1 MSINSSRR
9 VFLYQSSLASLGIL
23 VSGKSVFAG
32 NLLQTKPNSLIKG
45 VQIGVTT
52 YSFRSMPGHPDKLL
66 QYCIDSNIN
75 AVELKG
81 DEVED
86 YLGKPVNP
94 VKPLPRVAGQP
105 KQELSEESKAQAKQY
120 ILDVAAWRESVSMDK
135 FEMIRKKF
143 NAAGV
148 FIFAFKPNALAPE
161 NTDGE
166 ISYAIRAAKT
176 LGATMVT
183 VELPADPA
191 QTKRLGDL
199 GEKYKMYI
207 GYHAHLQA
215 SETAWDTA
223 LSQSPYNSMNLD
235 CGHYIAAG
243 NSKES
248 LLKLIESKYKRITS
262 MHIKDRKTKDNGGIN
277 MPWGEGDTPLKEIF
291 TLMKE
296 KKYKMPA
303 TIELEYDIPAGSDA
317 VKETKKCRDFAQL
330 LLEA

>member
-248 LLKLIESKYKRITS
+248 LLKLIESKHKRITS
-262 MHIKDRKTKDNGGIN
+262 MHIKDRKTKDNGGKN

>member
-94 VKPLPRVAGQP
+94 VKPVPKVAGQP

-120 ILDVAAWRESVSMDK
+120 ILDVAAWRESVSMNK
-135 FEMIRKKF
+135 FEAIRKKF
-143 NAAGV
+143 NDAGV
-148 FIFAFKPNALAPE
+148 FIYAFKPNALAPE

-166 ISYAIRAAKT
+166 ISYAIRAAKA

-248 LLKLIESKYKRITS
+248 LLKLIEAKHKRITS
-262 MHIKDRKTKDNGGIN
+262 MHIKDRKTKENGGKN

-303 TIELEYDIPAGSDA
+303 S
-317 VKETKKCRDFAQL
+317 
-330 LLEA
+330 

>member
-1 MSINSSRR
+1 MSVNESRR
-9 VFLYQSSLASLGIL
+9 VFLYQSTLASLGIL

-86 YLGKPVNP
+86 YLGKPANP
-94 VKPLPRVAGQP
+94 VKPLPRVAGQA
-105 KQELSEESKAQAKQY
+105 KQELSEESKALAKQY

-135 FEMIRKKF
+135 FEAIRKKF
-143 NAAGV
+143 NDAGV
-148 FIFAFKPNALAPE
+148 FIYAFKPNALAPE

-166 ISYAIRAAKT
+166 ISYAIRAAKA

-199 GEKYKMYI
+199 GEKYKTYI

-223 LSQSPYNSMNLD
+223 LAQSPYNSINLD

-248 LLKLIESKYKRITS
+248 LLRLIESTHKRITS
-262 MHIKDRKTKDNGGIN
+262 MHIKDRKTKDNGGKN
-277 MPWGEGDTPLKEIF
+277 MTWGEGDTPLKEIF
-291 TLMKE
+291 ILMKE
-296 KKYKMPA
+296 KKYKKPA